1 MDRNECRKDGW
12 NNKDFAESLKKHG
25 CEHRILASIFLNCEG
40 LSDGGL
46 ISAAVSRIITS
57 YHVYMIGVMELRPE
71 WKMVNEEEYEA
82 KNAKDDVKKMESF
95 LKANPLPMPKE
106 KNKKRVKATP
116 EMKEFKR
123 LLNNPGAAW
132 KEIDGEGGAS
142 HGI

>member
-25 CEHRILASIFLNCEG
+25 FEHRILASIFLNCEG

-57 YHVYMIGVMELRPE
+57 YHVYMIGVSELRPE

-82 KNAKDDVKKMESF
+82 KNAKDNDKKMESF
-95 LKANPLPMPKE
+95 LKANPLPEPHE
-106 KNKKRVKATP
+106 KKKKRVRKAT
-116 EMKEFKR
+116 ELRNFRK
-123 LLNNPGAAW
+123 LLNDPNAAW
-132 KEIDGEGGAS
+132 KEIDGEGSA
-142 HGI
+142 I

>member
-25 CEHRILASIFLNCEG
+25 FEHRILASIFLNCEG

-71 WKMVNEEEYEA
+71 WKMVNKKEYEA
-82 KNAKDDVKKMESF
+82 KNAKDNDKKMESF
-95 LKANPLPMPKE
+95 LKANPLPMAKE
-106 KNKKRVKATP
+106 KKKKRVKATP
-116 EMKEFKR
+116 EMKEFKK
-123 LLNNPGAAW
+123 LLNDPNAAW
-132 KEIDGEGGAS
+132 KEIDGEGGA
-142 HGI
+142 I